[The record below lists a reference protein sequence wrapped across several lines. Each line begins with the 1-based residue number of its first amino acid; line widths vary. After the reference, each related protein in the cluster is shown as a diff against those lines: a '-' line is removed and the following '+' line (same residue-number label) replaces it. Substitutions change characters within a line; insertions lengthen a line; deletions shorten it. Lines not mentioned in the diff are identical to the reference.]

1 MAKQMDG
8 ELYLVYYHIKCKEFA
23 GTTKLKNAAVAYII
37 LKVGKDHINY
47 EMMNIRFIFRHH
59 RLPSRWTW
67 SRSCSGTY
75 TIFALSPPTPRGLR
89 RM

>member
-8 ELYLVYYHIKCKEFA
+8 EMNLVHYHTKCKEFA
-23 GTTKLKNAAVAYII
+23 GTTKLKNAAVEHII
-37 LKVGKDHINY
+37 LKVGQDLINY
-47 EMMNIRFIFRHH
+47 EMNIRDIFRHH

-67 SRSCSGTY
+67 SRSCSGTW
-75 TIFALSPPTPRGLR
+75 TIFALSPPTPKGSR